1 MLPFGRE
8 PDAGHGPQGRVGLVL
23 RAAATQALPDEVLAP
38 IRSALGLNAPGVLA
52 YQDAKRG
59 QQRALR
65 IARDATGTERLS
77 AFWVAGDASGE
88 AWLRALLEADQTLP
102 GPGRALL
109 APGALAGKSATPRSP
124 QVCTCFNVSED
135 AIRAEL
141 QTCPGNTGERLAHL
155 QATLK
160 CGTNC
165 GSCLPALRNL
175 AKTVGAEAPLSG

>member
-1 MLPFGRE
+1 M
-8 PDAGHGPQGRVGLVL
+8 
-23 RAAATQALPDEVLAP
+23 
-38 IRSALGLNAPGVLA
+38 
-52 YQDAKRG
+52 
-59 QQRALR
+59 
-65 IARDATGTERLS
+65 
-77 AFWVAGDASGE
+77 AGDASGE